1 MQEAMMDKYIG
12 FDTVGNPSKM
22 TWIYRT
28 VKKNDRVDAARQAS
42 LPAIEQTSTAD
53 LIVLLL
59 YAEIVELLPV
69 CIMSFL

>member
-1 MQEAMMDKYIG
+1 MDKYIG

-28 VKKNDRVDAARQAS
+28 VKNDRVDAARQAS
-42 LPAIEQTSTAD
+42 LPAVEQTSTAD